1 VKLKL
6 GALIKG
12 YKVRRIMLHNRQIAQ
27 LRHELID
34 LIKFID
40 ILQNEI
46 NQNMKVKL
54 STNRTVSNSNYFL
67 ENSSINQAKQLL
79 SRSIKDLASKKKAF
93 ATMINEALVNP

>member
-1 VKLKL
+1 
-6 GALIKG
+6 
-12 YKVRRIMLHNRQIAQ
+12 MLHNRQIAQ

-79 SRSIKDLASKKKAF
+79 LRSIKDLGSKKKAF
-93 ATMINEALVNP
+93 ATLINEALVNP